1 MILQSKTRRS
11 NFIPNSIPKLLP
23 RAAALGA
30 WLTLA
35 FCPLAHA
42 QGPVPVGELFAS
54 DANGQKTL
62 ELAGSGMSVVSGSD
76 LAAGIAAATLKLY
89 RGGEV
94 RICPHSGLNVTAGGR
109 GLTLASG
116 TGALEVDYEL
126 TQESADILITPDF
139 NITLAGPAK
148 FHFAIGVSTN
158 GNTCVKP
165 MAGNSGEMAFAE
177 SLGSGAYKT
186 KPDESI
192 LFLTGKLDQHSDFTG
207 ECGCPLPQAVQTQ
220 HASGTPA
227 PAPAPALRAAPEPTT
242 PPLPQPTPTPV
253 AEIPAAPARS
263 ASAASA
269 SDPASQIHVEV
280 DTPFVFSAKPSGDR
294 PYAVA
299 KIQISTLPN
308 VIFVQEQVDPIVLPL
323 KPAEVSPKAAK
334 SERPKPVESPK
345 KEKRGFMG
353 RIKGFFGSIF
363 HR

>member
-1 MILQSKTRRS
+1 LIRK
-11 NFIPNSIPKLLP
+11 P
-23 RAAALGA
+23 AALSL
-30 WLTLA
+30 WLALA
-35 FCPLAHA
+35 FCVPAHA

-54 DANGQKTL
+54 DANGEKTL
-62 ELAGSGMSVVSGSD
+62 QLAGSGMSVVSGSD

-109 GLTLASG
+109 GLTLATG
-116 TGALEVDYEL
+116 TGSLEVEYEL

-139 NITLAGPAK
+139 NVTLAGPAK
-148 FHFAIGVSTN
+148 FHFALGVSKN

-165 MAGNSGEMAFAE
+165 LAGNSGEMSFAE
-177 SLGSGAYKT
+177 SLGSGTYKT
-186 KPDESI
+186 KPDESV

-207 ECGCPLPQAVQTQ
+207 ECGCPQ
-220 HASGTPA
+220 PA
-227 PAPAPALRAAPEPTT
+227 PVMRAAPQPT
-242 PPLPQPTPTPV
+242 PPLPQPAATPAAESPV
-253 AEIPAAPARS
+253 AVARNAPPATDA
-263 ASAASA
+263 
-269 SDPASQIHVEV
+269 DPASQVHVQV

-308 VIFVQEQVDPIVLPL
+308 VIFVQEQVEPIVLPQ
-323 KPAEVSPKAAK
+323 KPAEVSPQAKA
-334 SERPKPVESPK
+334 EPPRPVEAPR
-345 KEKRGFMG
+345 KERKGFMS

>member
-1 MILQSKTRRS
+1 MPRS
-11 NFIPNSIPKLLP
+11 NFIRKP
-23 RAAALGA
+23 AAFGLGLA
-30 WLTLA
+30 LA
-35 FCPLAHA
+35 FCVPAHA

-54 DANGQKTL
+54 DANGEKTL
-62 ELAGSGMSVVSGSD
+62 QLAGSGMSVVSGSD

-116 TGALEVDYEL
+116 TGSLEVEYEL

-148 FHFAIGVSTN
+148 FHFALGVSKN

-165 MAGNSGEMAFAE
+165 LPGNSGEMAFAE
-177 SLGSGAYKT
+177 SLGSGTYRT
-186 KPDESI
+186 KPEEPV

-207 ECGCPLPQAVQTQ
+207 ECGCP
-220 HASGTPA
+220 A
-227 PAPAPALRAAPEPTT
+227 PAPAPSALASSTMRAAPQPTP
-242 PPLPQPTPTPV
+242 PPLPQPAATPAAENPV
-253 AEIPAAPARS
+253 ALARNAPAATASDS
-263 ASAASA
+263 AS
-269 SDPASQIHVEV
+269 QVHVQV

-299 KIQISTLPN
+299 KIKISTLPN
-308 VIFVQEQVDPIVLPL
+308 VIFVQEQVDPIVLPQ
-323 KPAEVSPKAAK
+323 KPAEVSSQAKA
-334 SERPKPVESPK
+334 EPPRPVEAPR
-345 KEKRGFMG
+345 KEKKGFMS